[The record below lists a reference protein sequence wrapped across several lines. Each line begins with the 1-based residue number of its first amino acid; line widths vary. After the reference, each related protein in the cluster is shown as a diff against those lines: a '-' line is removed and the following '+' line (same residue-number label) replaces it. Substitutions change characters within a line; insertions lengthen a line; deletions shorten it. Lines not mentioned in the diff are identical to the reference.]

1 MDELFRPLLSTT
13 DWNEEWKAL
22 QTVRQHYDDPA
33 VWDERS
39 KTFATKHGS
48 QSEYVTRFLELAGVR
63 EGETVFDM
71 GCGTGAL
78 TCPLARDGFHVIA
91 ADFSEGMLGQLRS
104 QLEKDG
110 TTELVDIVK
119 MSWADDWDAYGI
131 GENAA
136 DVAFASRSI
145 ATDDMQD
152 ALLKLTHVARRRAC
166 VTLSLGS
173 SPRTD
178 LTLMRAA
185 GLDASFGHDY
195 TYTFNILAANGF
207 APEVSYIDSP
217 RYETFDSPEEAYES
231 FSDIVCASTAGQLT
245 EDELAAALAQLETWV
260 HANLVANEDAGDVD
274 DHGVEQKALKL
285 AEPRRVTWAFI
296 AWDTR
301 KR

>member
-1 MDELFRPLLSTT
+1 MDELFRPLLSNT

-22 QTVRQHYDDPA
+22 QAVRQHFDDPA

-48 QSEYVTRFLELAGVR
+48 QSAYVARFLELAGIR

-78 TCPLARDGFHVIA
+78 TCPLARQGTAVIA
-91 ADFSEGMLGQLRS
+91 ADFSKGMLDQMRNQLA
-104 QLEKDG
+104 EDG
-110 TTELVDIVK
+110 TTELVNIVQ
-119 MSWADDWDAYGI
+119 MSWADDWNAYGV

-145 ATDDMQD
+145 ATDDMQE
-152 ALLKLTHVARRRAC
+152 ALLKLTAVAKRRAC
-166 VTLSLGS
+166 ITLSLGS

-185 GLDASFGHDY
+185 GLDASFGHDF
-195 TYTFNILAANGF
+195 TYAFNILAANGF

-217 RYETFDSPEEAYES
+217 RLESFNSPEEAFQSYAG
-231 FSDIVCASTAGQLT
+231 IVRASTAGQLA
-245 EDELAAALAQLETWV
+245 EEELQAALARLEEWV
-260 HANLVANEDAGDVD
+260 HASLTSNEDAGRIDN
-274 DHGVEQKALKL
+274 HGVEEKALKL
-285 AEPRRVTWAFI
+285 AEPRHITWAFI

-301 KR
+301 R